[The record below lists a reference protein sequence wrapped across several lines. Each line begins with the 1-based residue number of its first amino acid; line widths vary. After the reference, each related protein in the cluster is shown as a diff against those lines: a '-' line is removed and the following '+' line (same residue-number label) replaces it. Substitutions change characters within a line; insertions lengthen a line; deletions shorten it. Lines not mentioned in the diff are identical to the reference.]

1 MLCRDRTSRVELASA
16 QCRPWSEGKRP
27 TRSFTVSHSD
37 HKRAVN
43 RLPPRCSPSRHGAL
57 RWRTSRLC
65 RSESQL
71 LSRRESALVSR

>member
-16 QCRPWSEGKRP
+16 QCRSSSEGKRP
-27 TRSFTVSHSD
+27 TRSFTVRSQTCCKQTASTWQSVQTWCT
-37 HKRAVN
+37 A
-43 RLPPRCSPSRHGAL
+43 GA
-57 RWRTSRLC
+57 RVDF